1 MRRTMIGAVAAL
13 ATLVGAAPAAAKP
26 APEVLAEAVQMASS
40 HWGVCL
46 DAQGRSTAVAD
57 VLPDG
62 ALDAFAAEGVK
73 GYEAIYDGKA
83 AGVSY
88 GGCHVAIV
96 DALSDPNTVCRWAFH
111 ELGHEAGHGHGEGGI
126 MGPDATWSAPFA
138 PCDDR
143 WPAPEQEAERDARA
157 PMSDAVARSA
167 SRSMLAVLRTG
178 TRGRIDVRCARAVAP
193 RRTCWGRW
201 RVHGRLTKWHAMT
214 VRWSGVYDTRG
225 RQIADAFRSP
235 RLDGKTMKGTA

>member
-13 ATLVGAAPAAAKP
+13 ATLVGAAPAAANL
-26 APEVLAEAVQMASS
+26 APEVLTEAVQMASS

-62 ALDAFAAEGVK
+62 ALDGFAAEGGK

-96 DALSDPNTVCRWAFH
+96 DTLRDPNEVCRWAFH
-111 ELGHEAGHGHGEGGI
+111 ELGHEAGHRHEEGGI
-126 MGPDATWSAPFA
+126 MQPGGVWTAPFG

-143 WPAPEQEAERDARA
+143 WPTPAAEADRDARA
-157 PMSDAVARSA
+157 PMSDRVAASA
-167 SRSMLAVLRTG
+167 TRLTLSALRTG
-178 TRGRIDVRCARAVAP
+178 RGGRIAVRCAPATAP

-201 RVHGRLTKWHAMT
+201 RTHGRLTKWHAMT